1 MTSICFYFQV
11 HQPFRIRNYNFDQ
24 IGASHFYEDYEK
36 NKEILNKVADKCYL
50 PANAK
55 MLELIKRHSG
65 KFRISYSISGVA
77 LEQFEQYR
85 PEVIE
90 SFQKLVDTGCVEI
103 LSETFYHSLSFLYS
117 KKEFER
123 QVKKHYNKVNDLFGV
138 NPEVFRNT
146 ELIFN
151 NEIAQYVSEM
161 GFKGMLCEGVDRFLS
176 DRVPNYVYESPGVSD
191 FKLLLKNYKLSD
203 DIAFRFS
210 NKEWKDH
217 PLTSEKFAHWVHGHA
232 GDAECINLFMDYE
245 TFGEHQ
251 WKETGIF
258 EFLDHLPEKIFTH
271 PDFDF
276 KTPSEVMETFPAR
289 DIYDVPYTTSWAD
302 AERDLSA
309 WNENK
314 MQKHSL
320 HKIYSLEKVVKKSG
334 NKELID
340 TWARLTTS
348 DHFYYMSTKFWSD
361 GDVHKYFSPYDSPYD
376 AHIYFMNVLSDL
388 EKTLEEAL
396 KKSKIKPAAKRKKV
410 SQSLKTSAGNVIKLS
425 FVHTPDT

>member
-1 MTSICFYFQV
+1 
-11 HQPFRIRNYNFDQ
+11 
-24 IGASHFYEDYEK
+24 
-36 NKEILNKVADKCYL
+36 
-50 PANAK
+50 
-55 MLELIKRHSG
+55 
-65 KFRISYSISGVA
+65 
-77 LEQFEQYR
+77 
-85 PEVIE
+85 
-90 SFQKLVDTGCVEI
+90 
-103 LSETFYHSLSFLYS
+103 
-117 KKEFER
+117 
-123 QVKKHYNKVNDLFGV
+123 
-138 NPEVFRNT
+138 
-146 ELIFN
+146 
-151 NEIAQYVSEM
+151 
-161 GFKGMLCEGVDRFLS
+161 MLCEGVDRFLS
-176 DRVPNYVYESPGVSD
+176 DKTSNYLYETPGVSD

-251 WKETGIF
+251 WRETGIF
-258 EFLDHLPEKIFTH
+258 EFLNHLPEKIFTH

-276 KTPSEVMETFPAR
+276 KTPSEVIENFPVR

-314 MQKHSL
+314 MQKFSL
-320 HKIYSLEKVVKKSG
+320 HKIYSLEKTVKKIA

-340 TWARLTTS
+340 TWAKLTTS

-376 AHIYFMNVLSDL
+376 AHIFFMNVLSDF
-388 EKTLEEAL
+388 EKTLEGTL
-396 KKSKIKPAAKRKKV
+396 KKSKIKSKARPPLIHGQHRFPEHVVQITDFEFSKPETKK
-410 SQSLKTSAGNVIKLS
+410 KKPKGEKKIKLKKELS
-425 FVHTPDT
+425 